1 MNKSI
6 IKVVPS
12 VELLKEMEE
21 LKIMGG
27 FDPNPD
33 AAVNFFGCKDNSGCY
48 TGNCVV
54 KCDCEEGD
62 Q

>member
-6 IKVVPS
+6 TKVVPS
-12 VELLKEMEE
+12 MELLKEMEE

-27 FDPNPD
+27 FDPHPD
-33 AAVNFFGCKDNSGCY
+33 ADVVNQLNCVVYS
-48 TGNCVV
+48 GNCVV